1 VSDIAELRKKIRRLD
16 LSSAILEALRRRG
29 GSGTNREIHDEVV
42 KLLDLDDKIVELLL
56 KEGSSKTELEFRLG
70 FERTGLKKFG
80 LLENSGRG
88 IWSLTAEGRQT
99 KELDHAELW
108 KVWEKPKSV
117 KEERE
122 PKEEVQHSSS
132 QPEAVDDSLPDAE
145 DVDDGLEWQ
154 EELYALLHQ
163 MDPAAFERLFQRILR
178 EDGFYQVDV
187 TGRSGDG
194 GIDGIGVIR
203 VGGFLS
209 FRVLFQCKRYKGS
222 IGAGVVRDFRGAMV
236 GRTDKGLIVT
246 TGHFTQAAKREATRD
261 GAPEIDL
268 IDGEQLM
275 DKLKELSLGVKTKK
289 VVVERVMIDADWFQN
304 I

>member
-1 VSDIAELRKKIRRLD
+1 MSDIAELRKKIRRLD

-88 IWSLTAEGRQT
+88 VWSLTAEGRQT
-99 KELDHAELW
+99 KELDHAKLA
-108 KVWEKPKSV
+108 KVWDKTESV
-117 KEERE
+117 KDETETPPIESPEPDEEDDI
-122 PKEEVQHSSS
+122 SSWR
-132 QPEAVDDSLPDAE
+132 DA
-145 DVDDGLEWQ
+145 L
-154 EELYALLHQ
+154 LALLHQ

-209 FRVLFQCKRYKGS
+209 FRALFQCKRYKGS

>member
-1 VSDIAELRKKIRRLD
+1 MSDIAELRKKIRRLD
-16 LSSAILEALRRRG
+16 LSGAILEAMHHLG
-29 GSGTNREIHDEVV
+29 GSGTNREIHDAVV
-42 KLLDLDDKIVELLL
+42 KLLDLDDEIVGLLL
-56 KEGSSKTELEFRLG
+56 KEGASLTELEFRLG

-99 KELDHAELW
+99 KELDHAKLA
-108 KVWEKPKSV
+108 KVWEKTESV
-117 KEERE
+117 KDETETPPIESPEPDEEDDI
-122 PKEEVQHSSS
+122 SSWR
-132 QPEAVDDSLPDAE
+132 DDL
-145 DVDDGLEWQ
+145 L
-154 EELYALLHQ
+154 ALLHQ

-275 DKLKELSLGVKTKK
+275 DKLKELSLGVKTER